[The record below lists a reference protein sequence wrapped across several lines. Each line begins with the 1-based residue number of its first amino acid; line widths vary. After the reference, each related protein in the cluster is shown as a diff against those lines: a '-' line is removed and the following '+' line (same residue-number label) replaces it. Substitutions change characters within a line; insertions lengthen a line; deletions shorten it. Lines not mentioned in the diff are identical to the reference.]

1 MATTI
6 ELEQLRAEP
15 APDSSSSEG
24 SSPNSSPR
32 TSPKHLIKKSTI
44 ALIRKMSN
52 FDFTDETDYV
62 NPITLLKV
70 HQVVILICSIIL
82 MILVLQ
88 IPTILYYVKSPSSP
102 SSVVIPGIDIDFKTC
117 TVSSYYN
124 YILLQGVVY

>member
-44 ALIRKMSN
+44 ALIRKMPN
-52 FDFTDETDYV
+52 FDETDV

-82 MILVLQ
+82 VILVLQ